1 MDHEEKL
8 NVALPDLV
16 VAAFGMRLVACE
28 KILSRQPGSLLDY
41 KREPPLLVLTCC
53 LKFLRSGHAYFHY
66 RTHSDWHNVFLF
78 CMTLAGFDA
87 LAGSE

>member
-8 NVALPDLV
+8 NVALPGLV

-41 KREPPLLVLTCC
+41 KREAPT
-53 LKFLRSGHAYFHY
+53 
-66 RTHSDWHNVFLF
+66 
-78 CMTLAGFDA
+78 
-87 LAGSE
+87 